1 MIAGTPWW
9 AWTGVLAAIV
19 LMLVID
25 LLAHRRAHVVSIRE
39 ALGWSSI
46 WLSLGLG
53 FGVVIWLSQG
63 GTAGG
68 EYFAAYLVE
77 KSLAVD
83 NVFVFA
89 LLFGYFAVPPQ
100 YQHRVL
106 FYGVLGALVMRAGFI
121 AAGAVLLERFHWVIY
136 VFGALLLLTGIKMA
150 RHREFEVHP
159 DRNPLVRLTRR
170 LMPMTTEY
178 HGQRFWI
185 RQAGRWVATP
195 LLVVLVA
202 VETTDLVFAV
212 DSIPAV
218 FAVTSDP
225 FLVFTSNAF
234 AILGL
239 RALYFLLAGAM
250 HRFTYLRYGLAAIL
264 VFVGTKMLLTDLYKI
279 PIWISLSVIIAL
291 IGGAIAASWW
301 RRAPTTTPEH

>member
-9 AWTGVLAAIV
+9 AWVGVLAAIV
-19 LMLVID
+19 VMLVID

-53 FGVVIWLSQG
+53 FGVVVWLSQG

-89 LLFGYFAVPPQ
+89 LLFSYFAVPPQ

-121 AAGAVLLERFHWVIY
+121 AAGAVLLERFHWIIY

-159 DRNPLVRLTRR
+159 DRNPMVRLTRR
-170 LMPMTTEY
+170 LVPMTTEY

-185 RQAGRWVATP
+185 RQAGRWLATP

-264 VFVGTKMLLTDLYKI
+264 VFVGAKMLLTDLYKI

-301 RRAPTTTPEH
+301 RQAPATTPEH

>member
-1 MIAGTPWW
+1 
-9 AWTGVLAAIV
+9 
-19 LMLVID
+19 MLVID

-53 FGVVIWLSQG
+53 FGVVVWLSQG

-89 LLFGYFAVPPQ
+89 LLFSYFAVPPQ

-121 AAGAVLLERFHWVIY
+121 AAGAVLLERFHWIIY

-159 DRNPLVRLTRR
+159 DRNPMVRLTRR
-170 LMPMTTEY
+170 LVPMTTEY

-185 RQAGRWVATP
+185 RQAGRWLATP

-264 VFVGTKMLLTDLYKI
+264 VFVGAKMLLTDLYKI

-301 RRAPTTTPEH
+301 RQAPATTPEH